1 MKNTIV
7 KLLYCLIAILLAGSV
22 FASERQT
29 TVINTF
35 HTGIAIYDA
44 ADVSMETLDL
54 TVINT
59 VTGNKF
65 NEWLPYDAD
74 QYGRDALDFEN
85 SVFSSI
91 NLTVQNNKAYNTV
104 NGIHLRGISG
114 GMVNSTDGT
123 IENGNMVRYSLPP
136 ADIPNNYQHGIWLD
150 NCGKVNIANNAVE
163 WVDANSS
170 APDGTMLENMKGIC
184 LEASI
189 SCTVSE
195 NVVANIEAGINV
207 WGDCTGSELF
217 CNDMVGCYNGVYLD
231 PNAGGSSIIGV
242 QGVVGG
248 TQATNETWKN
258 KWEGNI
264 ANNKVDGWAL
274 FITWVYDP
282 SLGSDFD
289 PQPSASFVNPIAGDL
304 QNSCTVYDP
313 NGHMNAMARN
323 NDYGRAVGDS
333 SVGDDEDSLVIIY
346 SGKETFYKSAKRN
359 SDLLSLGVASDS
371 VYHTEFD
378 SLEQTNIGK
387 YETVKES
394 LAMGDNSSAL
404 SMLASIVDENL
415 MEENKKYVAS
425 VIANHYS
432 PYLDADSDTVASLH
446 TIAFMHPF
454 YGGEAVYWARAI
466 LHINVHDVM
475 PAMRKAHYQTAPPAS
490 LPLTNTDKLN
500 PNPANN
506 SVSLGSNKDFADY
519 DIMCVYNFLQQK
531 IIELKLPG
539 GSKVFTFDSSDLGQG
554 IYFVRHFSSGSVVSE
569 NKLVIIK

>member
-231 PNAGGSSIIGV
+231 PNRV
-242 QGVVGG
+242 
-248 TQATNETWKN
+248 THR
-258 KWEGNI
+258 
-264 ANNKVDGWAL
+264 
-274 FITWVYDP
+274 
-282 SLGSDFD
+282 
-289 PQPSASFVNPIAGDL
+289 SFTAAF
-304 QNSCTVYDP
+304 S
-313 NGHMNAMARN
+313 RN
-323 NDYGRAVGDS
+323 R
-333 SVGDDEDSLVIIY
+333 
-346 SGKETFYKSAKRN
+346 T
-359 SDLLSLGVASDS
+359 
-371 VYHTEFD
+371 
-378 SLEQTNIGK
+378 
-387 YETVKES
+387 
-394 LAMGDNSSAL
+394 
-404 SMLASIVDENL
+404 
-415 MEENKKYVAS
+415 
-425 VIANHYS
+425 
-432 PYLDADSDTVASLH
+432 
-446 TIAFMHPF
+446 
-454 YGGEAVYWARAI
+454 
-466 LHINVHDVM
+466 
-475 PAMRKAHYQTAPPAS
+475 
-490 LPLTNTDKLN
+490 
-500 PNPANN
+500 
-506 SVSLGSNKDFADY
+506 
-519 DIMCVYNFLQQK
+519 
-531 IIELKLPG
+531 
-539 GSKVFTFDSSDLGQG
+539 
-554 IYFVRHFSSGSVVSE
+554 
-569 NKLVIIK
+569 